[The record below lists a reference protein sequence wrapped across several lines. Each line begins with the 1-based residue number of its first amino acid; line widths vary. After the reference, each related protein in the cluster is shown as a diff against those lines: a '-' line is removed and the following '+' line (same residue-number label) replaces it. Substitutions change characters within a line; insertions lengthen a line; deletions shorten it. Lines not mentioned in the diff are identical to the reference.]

1 MEERLQGWLDFLVG
15 LKNEGVQFS
24 LQIDLGEEF
33 GEVYVEI
40 PDDGGS
46 SGGSG
51 GSGGSG
57 DGGSGI
63 PVTRQRYIVDTT
75 GKNNNKVKVR
85 PLPSNSYGEHD
96 FVLNGEIIEG
106 PKGKVQDAF
115 IFIDD
120 RVNPNTHLVAGWV
133 EAQYLRIYN
142 E

>member
-1 MEERLQGWLDFLVG
+1 MEERLQSWLDFLVG

-46 SGGSG
+46 SGGNG
-51 GSGGSG
+51 GGT
-57 DGGSGI
+57 

-106 PKGKVQDAF
+106 PKGKVQDNF

-120 RVNPNTHLVAGWV
+120 RVNPNTNLVAGWV

>member
-1 MEERLQGWLDFLVG
+1 MEERLQSWLDFLVG

-46 SGGSG
+46 SGGNG
-51 GSGGSG
+51 GGT
-57 DGGSGI
+57 

-106 PKGKVQDAF
+106 PKGKAQDNF

-120 RVNPNTHLVAGWV
+120 RVNPNTNLVAGWV